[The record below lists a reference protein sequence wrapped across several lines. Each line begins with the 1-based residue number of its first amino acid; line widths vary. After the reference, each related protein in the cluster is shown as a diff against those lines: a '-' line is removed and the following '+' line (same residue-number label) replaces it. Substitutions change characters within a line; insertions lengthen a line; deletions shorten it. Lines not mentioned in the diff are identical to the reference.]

1 MDFSKTSILLEKI
14 NALHKSMS
22 ADPNS
27 ANSIERDLLLS
38 YLRRLY
44 EHALLPAQQP
54 VQTRAAIETPPPP
67 PPPPRQEVA
76 PPPPEPTRHE
86 PPPPPPPQV
95 VSTPP
100 QPRVIPTP
108 EPEMPPPPPPTQ
120 PTAAANG
127 RSESEKFD
135 ELFELTLAREIA
147 DKLSESHVPDLNKAM
162 GLNDKFLTINELFG
176 GNPDHFSQIVQQLN
190 NLRNFDEARELLL
203 NVAEQYNW
211 SAKDKLKKAK
221 VFVKLVRRRYI

>member
-1 MDFSKTSILLEKI
+1 
-14 NALHKSMS
+14 
-22 ADPNS
+22 
-27 ANSIERDLLLS
+27 
-38 YLRRLY
+38 
-44 EHALLPAQQP
+44 
-54 VQTRAAIETPPPP
+54 
-67 PPPPRQEVA
+67 
-76 PPPPEPTRHE
+76 
-86 PPPPPPPQV
+86 
-95 VSTPP
+95 
-100 QPRVIPTP
+100 
-108 EPEMPPPPPPTQ
+108 MPPPPPPTQ

-135 ELFELTLAREIA
+135 ELFELTQAREIA

-176 GNPDHFSQIVQQLN
+176 GNPDHFSQTLHQLN
-190 NLRNFDEARELLL
+190 GLQNFDEARELLL